1 VEGYYLS
8 NLAWYDCTWNCTP
21 DLCFIT
27 EEDAQQPS
35 DVLQATEPPSRHIF
49 LKDGEN
55 GEFGEIA
62 MEQYLTGVL
71 LAEMPTSFELEALKA
86 QAVAA
91 RTYTM
96 KAVTT
101 GGKHGDGSLC
111 GNSGCC
117 QGYIS
122 EENFLSRG
130 GSRESLEKVGR
141 AVRETN
147 AQVLEYEGELIEAV
161 YFSSS
166 GGKTESALAVWG
178 AEYPYLQ
185 SVQSPGEDADDY
197 TGRVMTMPV
206 AQFQNELNLS
216 PADDPEIWISDITY
230 TDGGGVER
238 IRIGGTEFTGTQVR
252 SLLQLPS
259 TAFSVWVDGE
269 NVVIQTNG
277 FGHRVGLSQYGANS
291 MAKDGYD
298 YKGILSYFY
307 PGTTICYLE

>member
-1 VEGYYLS
+1 MPAS
-8 NLAWYDCTWNCTP
+8 
-21 DLCFIT
+21 F
-27 EEDAQQPS
+27 
-35 DVLQATEPPSRHIF
+35 
-49 LKDGEN
+49 
-55 GEFGEIA
+55 A
-62 MEQYLTGVL
+62 MD
-71 LAEMPTSFELEALKA
+71 ALKA

-91 RTYTM
+91 RTYAM
-96 KAVTT
+96 KSVLT

-111 GNSGCC
+111 GFSGCC
-117 QGYIS
+117 QGYVS
-122 EENFLSRG
+122 EEDFILQG
-130 GSRESLEKVGR
+130 GSAESLEKVSI
-141 AVRETN
+141 AVFETN

-178 AEYPYLQ
+178 VEYPYLQ

-206 AQFQNELNLS
+206 AQFQNELNLT
-216 PADDPEIWISDITY
+216 PADDPETWISDITY

-259 TAFSVWVDGE
+259 TAFSVSVDGE

-298 YKGILSYFY
+298 YKRILSYFY